1 MEFLSILV
9 ERVACCL
16 MQPVAREIG
25 YLVYYKSNMRCM
37 DKESEKLKNI
47 KNVAAVIQRRR
58 IEVERYGWCPNLK
71 SRYSLSKKAKKIA
84 GELIDL
90 RNEGTNPNAF
100 SYDHPVQSEVI
111 PSYNDEV
118 YDSRK
123 LKEEEVMAALRD
135 DGVTMIGV
143 CGLGGVG
150 KTTLAEKIR
159 QKAKQERLFND
170 VIMVTVSQQPEL
182 KRI

>member
-47 KNVAAVIQRRR
+47 KSEVQRRAEDAR
-58 IEVERYGWCPNLK
+58 RNLK
-71 SRYSLSKKAKKIA
+71 HISAN
-84 GELIDL
+84 GEAWL
-90 RNEGTNPNAF
+90 RNV
-100 SYDHPVQSEVI
+100 DI
-111 PSYNDEV
+111 PLLKMWQL
-118 YDSRK
+118 K

-182 KRI
+182 KRIQG